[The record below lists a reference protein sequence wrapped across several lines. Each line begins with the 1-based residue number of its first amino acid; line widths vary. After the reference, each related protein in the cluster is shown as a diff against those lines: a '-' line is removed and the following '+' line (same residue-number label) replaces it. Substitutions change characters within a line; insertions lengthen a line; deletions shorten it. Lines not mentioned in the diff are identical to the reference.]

1 MNNKQILVGILLLA
15 VVILGIRQLIP
26 TVVAMT
32 GSAFN
37 VIGIVA
43 LIAILG
49 YAGYRILRE

>member
-1 MNNKQILVGILLLA
+1 MNGKQILVGILLLA
-15 VVILGIRQLIP
+15 VVIMGVRQMP

-37 VIGIVA
+37 VIGVVV